1 MAVETAGLHRTTNWT
16 RSYPPLVLLV
26 VAVLVAALVLPSAL
40 NMPQS
45 NPTTVLEYAPV
56 PPEDD
61 SPPADDGNVSALGLG
76 ATDTLA
82 EGGDPPPPPP
92 PPPDEGRG
100 ERPQQKRC
108 VGNPPR
114 QTEDPMSPPCVPF
127 FDGDN
132 FGATY
137 QGVTGEEIKVL
148 VYFDAG
154 CTNNECPP
162 GEDIGEILDL
172 NEPARPACPKS
183 YPTSG
188 NDCDYLPIRIAR
200 AFANHFNDRF
210 QTYGRTVRYYAYI
223 TRASSASQRRKDAAE
238 LWAELKP
245 FAVID
250 QATFSGHNQAFQD
263 AMASRGVLAFTQESA
278 LPNEFFRKNAPNS
291 WGFWPDVERWAPM
304 YASYVCTRVAPHVVR
319 RYGNPPGLGSPN
331 NEERKFG
338 LWYTTDPGEPGLR
351 RFADEVKKHLRDCGV
366 EWETEATFPKAR
378 FTVDN
383 TDPGREQTEAVA
395 RFREAD
401 VTTVLWLGGIEGKF
415 SQAAD
420 AQKYYPEIVIAGDLD
435 LDNNVAARH
444 QNPNVWQNAFGTS
457 FQIRMDR
464 PEANPGHRAYREADP
479 RAARDEARYA
489 SRDYRD
495 HFMLFQAIQVAGPRL
510 TPESV
515 DQGFHAIP
523 EKEST
528 DPYIAAF
535 FFDPGD
541 YTSVKDSMEIW
552 WDPDG
557 IPPGGADEGSA
568 SGATGCYRMVS
579 EGHRYLAGRWPQGDE
594 VFVNEDPCN
603 GYEGARRA
611 RLA

>member
-1 MAVETAGLHRTTNWT
+1 MSAVTTPLPSRSTWT

-148 VYFDAG
+148 VYVDSGCYNFECPDAEDAG
-154 CTNNECPP
+154 KVI
-162 GEDIGEILDL
+162 DLDQ
-172 NEPARPACPKS
+172 PARPPCPKTW
-183 YPTSG
+183 PRGNSG
-188 NDCDYLPIRIAR
+188 NCDFLPIRLAR
-200 AFANHFNDRF
+200 AFGRYFNDRF
-210 QTYGRTVRYYAYI
+210 QTYNRRVHYYMYV
-223 TRASSASQRRKDAAE
+223 TTASSASQRRKDAAE

-250 QATFSGHNQAFQD
+250 QATFSGHNEAFVD
-263 AMASRGVLAFTQESA
+263 ALSARGVLSFTQQTA
-278 LPNEFFRKNAPNS
+278 LRNEFFRRNAPLA
-291 WGFWPDVERWAPM
+291 WGFWPDVERWAPT
-304 YASYVCTRVAPHVVR
+304 YISYVCSKLAPHPVR
-319 RYGNPPGLGSPN
+319 RFNAGQGPPN
-331 NEERKFG
+331 DEQRRFG
-338 LWYTTDPGEPGLR
+338 LFYTTDPGEPGLQH
-351 RFADEVKKHLRDCGV
+351 FARLVKQGLRDCGV
-366 EWETEATFPKAR
+366 EWETEVTFPKAR
-378 FTVDN
+378 FAVDSS
-383 TDPGREQTEAVA
+383 DSGVDQTQGVA
-395 RFREAD
+395 RFMDND
-401 VTTVLWLGGIEGKF
+401 VTTVLWLGGVEGRF
-415 SQAAD
+415 TPAAD
-420 AQKYYPEIVIAGDLD
+420 AAKYYPEIVFAGDME
-435 LDNNVAARH
+435 LDNNVTARH
-444 QNPNVWQNAFGTS
+444 QNPNVWRNAWGTHY
-457 FQIRMDR
+457 QLRMGR
-464 PEANPGHRAYREADP
+464 PEEQHAYQAYRESYAQ
-479 RAARDEARYA
+479 ASRDQARYA
-489 SRDYRD
+489 DDVYRD

-510 TPESV
+510 TPESI

-541 YTSVKDSMEIW
+541 YTSVKDSTEVW
-552 WDPDG
+552 WDPQG
-557 IPPGGADEGSA
+557 VPPGGADEGSA
-568 SGATGCYRMVS
+568 SGVSGCYRLVN
-579 EGHRYLAGRWPQGDE
+579 EGHRYLAGRWQGGDDA
-594 VFVNEDPCN
+594 FRNPDDPCT
-603 GYEGARRA
+603 GFEGARRM
-611 RLA
+611 RI